1 MTGATARP
9 HPLARWG
16 GPGGGD
22 AQGQARAPARQGAGK
37 AGGTIAA
44 WEVEDL
50 ERTVDELTA
59 SGVGFEQVDSD
70 RIKTNEKGIAELG
83 DDRMAWFKDPD
94 GNIHGLA
101 QL

>member
-1 MTGATARP
+1 
-9 HPLARWG
+9 
-16 GPGGGD
+16 
-22 AQGQARAPARQGAGK
+22 
-37 AGGTIAA
+37 
-44 WEVEDL
+44 
-50 ERTVDELTA
+50 VDELTA

-83 DDRMAWFKDPD
+83 DDRMAWFQDPD